1 MAIKSN
7 KGLFSYQGNIILV
20 LFFRLVLV
28 LTLFFLSRIIFFVFN
43 FQYFSGLGVADTTR
57 LLVTGLR
64 FDISAILIINT
75 PYVILSLLPFRFR
88 YNRIYQI
95 ILNVWFFLVNIIG
108 MMANFIDMI
117 YFRFTLKR
125 TTADIF
131 SYLSVGG
138 DFDKLIPQ
146 FLSDFWYVGLIWL
159 CFCTLLIWISLRFR
173 INEPKGKTGGSVWS
187 YLIIH
192 TFILALVLTI
202 LVIGIRGGFQ
212 RRPITIITAGNYT
225 SAKYVPLLLNTPF
238 SIAKT
243 WGHETLSIKTY
254 FRKEKDLEKIY
265 SPVHHYSS
273 DGFRNYNVVVIIL
286 ESFSSE
292 HSAFL
297 NKSGNHEGYQ
307 GFTPFLDSL
316 MGQGLVFHA
325 YANGKTSIQGIPAIL
340 SGIPSLMNESYIQSN
355 YSADKI
361 TSLASLLKTKG
372 YSSAFFH
379 GGTNGTMGFDSY
391 TRFTGFDSYY
401 GRSEYGNEKD
411 YDGKWGIRDEEF
423 FQFTA
428 RITNK
433 MKEPFL
439 VSLFSLS
446 SHHPYFVPE
455 KYHGKLRTGKLK
467 IQESIMYTD
476 LSLKRFFETIRHYPW
491 FENTLF
497 VITADHTSEGYL
509 SYYQTNAGQYAI
521 PLIFYK
527 SNSTLKGKSDE
538 IAQQTDIM
546 PTVLNYLGYDKPF
559 IAFGNNLFD
568 EHSARFSIHFI
579 SGCYSLLKD
588 GYLLEFDGEES
599 TGLYNISADPMQK
612 KNIIRVNPKEKE
624 SLEIFIKAYIQQY
637 NNRVI
642 ENRLSAD

>member
-1 MAIKSN
+1 MAVKSN
-7 KGLFSYQGNIILV
+7 RGLFSYQGNIILV
-20 LFFRLVLV
+20 LFFRLILV
-28 LTLFFLSRIIFFVFN
+28 LTLLFLSRIVFFLFN
-43 FQYFSGLGVADTTR
+43 FQYFAGLGVADTTR
-57 LLVTGLR
+57 LFIAGLR
-64 FDISAILIINT
+64 FDVSAILIINA

-88 YNRIYQI
+88 YKRFYQV
-95 ILNVWFFLVNIIG
+95 ILNIWFFLVNIIG
-108 MMANFIDMI
+108 LMANFVDTI

-131 SYLSVGG
+131 SYLGVGG

-146 FLSDFWYVGLIWL
+146 FLSDFWYIALIWL
-159 CFCTLLIWISLRFR
+159 CFCALLIWISLRLKTT
-173 INEPKGKTGGSVWS
+173 EPKGKAGGAVWS
-187 YLIIH
+187 FLIIH
-192 TFILALVLTI
+192 TFILAIVVTI

-225 SAKYVPLLLNTPF
+225 SAKFVPLLLNTPF

-243 WGHETLSIKTY
+243 WGNETLSVKKY
-254 FRKEKDLEKIY
+254 FKKEKDLEKVY
-265 SPVHHYSS
+265 SPVHHYA
-273 DGFRNYNVVVIIL
+273 GEEFRNYNVMVIIL

-297 NKSGNHEGYQ
+297 NSSLNKEKEP

-361 TSLASLLKTKG
+361 SGLASILKSKG
-372 YSSAFFH
+372 YSTAFFH

-428 RITNK
+428 RIMNK

-455 KYHGKLRTGKLK
+455 KYHGKFRTGKLK
-467 IQESIMYTD
+467 IQESVMYTD
-476 LSLKRFFETIRHYPW
+476 FSLQRFFETIRKYSW

-497 VITADHTSEGYL
+497 VITADHTSEGYQP
-509 SYYQTNAGQYAI
+509 YFQTNAGQYSI
-521 PLIFYK
+521 PLVFYK
-527 SNSTLKGKSDE
+527 TNSSLKGKSDD

-546 PTVLNYLGYDKPF
+546 PSVLCYLGFNQPF

-568 EHSARFSIHFI
+568 EHSARFSIHYI
-579 SGCYSLLKD
+579 SGSYSLLKE

-599 TGLYNISADPMQK
+599 TGLYNISTDPMQR
-612 KNIIRVNPKEKE
+612 KNIIKVNPEMKE

-637 NNRVI
+637 NNRII